1 MTFSCHLKDTHP
13 LSHGIRDDV
22 LPKAEIATEN
32 LWDVSI
38 DEDFLPDLI
47 EGFFVSGSIPIRVCG
62 LSSCALDDSSTQVE
76 NHQPKEWIE
85 KIKVSVTGRQF
96 PIDQTTYDVAP
107 GQVSRGLLVQNLT
120 QIPEPYFAYTNFTVS
135 NPFGCWYHG
144 PSCLPSPLGNPCFG
158 KGFQAC

>member
-47 EGFFVSGSIPIRVCG
+47 EGFFVSGSIPIRV
-62 LSSCALDDSSTQVE
+62 
-76 NHQPKEWIE
+76 
-85 KIKVSVTGRQF
+85 
-96 PIDQTTYDVAP
+96 
-107 GQVSRGLLVQNLT
+107 
-120 QIPEPYFAYTNFTVS
+120 
-135 NPFGCWYHG
+135 
-144 PSCLPSPLGNPCFG
+144 
-158 KGFQAC
+158 